1 MAKRDYYE
9 VLGVGRSASADDI
22 KKAYRKIAFEQHPD
36 RNPGSKEAEARFK
49 EATEAYEV
57 LRDSDQRARYDQFG
71 HAATGGGGAAS
82 YDFSGFDLA
91 DALRSFMRE
100 FGQGGGFDEIFGSTG
115 RGRFDPRGDDL
126 QVRVALTLEEVAT
139 GVEKKIRLKHLK
151 RCSTCHGKGGS
162 GEQQCTQCQGRGQVR
177 RVQQSV
183 FGQFVNVS
191 TCPRCDGAGQI
202 FKDPCPTF
210 HGDGR
215 VQETE
220 TITVKVPAG
229 VSSGNF
235 IPLRGLGDAG
245 PRGGTAGDLIVI
257 IEEKEH
263 ALFEREGNDLHL
275 TVPVSYSTLALGG
288 KVEVPTLDGG
298 TATVHVHAG
307 SPSGHVSR
315 LRGKGLPS
323 LRGHKGDLVTR
334 LEVWVPER
342 LPGADKKLLEELG
355 RSESMRPPRPGK
367 ARAPRSRDAHG

>member
-1 MAKRDYYE
+1 
-9 VLGVGRSASADDI
+9 
-22 KKAYRKIAFEQHPD
+22 
-36 RNPGSKEAEARFK
+36 
-49 EATEAYEV
+49 
-57 LRDSDQRARYDQFG
+57 
-71 HAATGGGGAAS
+71 
-82 YDFSGFDLA
+82 
-91 DALRSFMRE
+91 
-100 FGQGGGFDEIFGSTG
+100 
-115 RGRFDPRGDDL
+115 
-126 QVRVALTLEEVAT
+126 LTLEEVAT

-202 FKDPCPTF
+202 FKDPCATC

-263 ALFEREGNDLHL
+263 ALFEREGNDCISPCRCRIRHSRSAARSRCRRWMAA
-275 TVPVSYSTLALGG
+275 P
-288 KVEVPTLDGG
+288 
-298 TATVHVHAG
+298 ATVHVHAG

-367 ARAPRSRDAHG
+367 SRAPRSRDAHG